1 MMNLFDRILK
11 SRGIARGDI
20 EAFIKPDYSM
30 DNDPLLLPDVSKALS
45 RLKLA
50 HQRQERITIY
60 GDYDI
65 DGLTAS
71 SVLLDAF
78 RSFGF
83 RYVDVFIP
91 NRFIDGYGLSS
102 DAIESIAKNG
112 TNLIIT
118 VDCGSL
124 SAKEIKLSNSL
135 NVDIIVT
142 DHHGVADVQPPA
154 VAVINPKRKDS
165 CYPFADL
172 ASVGV
177 AFKLV
182 QAMQQTFDGLPLG
195 QEKWLLDLVAL
206 GTVCDV
212 VSLTNENRIY
222 VFWGLEVLRKTKRSG
237 IKSLAKVAG
246 VDIKKIDSRSLGFV
260 LGPRMNAA
268 GRMETARYA
277 LDMLN
282 ASSEN
287 EALEKAG
294 QLETLNLI
302 RRADQDKILRQAIN
316 QSEQLASD
324 SVLVLSHSDWSH
336 GIIGIVASKIMEKY
350 KKPTVILQTMG
361 SVAKGSARSFGDYH
375 IADAIKKCSNI
386 IQKGGGH
393 KYAAGL
399 TLSTDNIASLRKK
412 LNEIYNTNL
421 RLKDQQQQL
430 LPKVD
435 AVARLDEITEELVV
449 EIAKLEP
456 FGHGNPEPILESHDL
471 TVVGFRKMGS
481 EGQHIKLDLSDGNN
495 NLCFLSFNA
504 PEHYFVAVGERVNVK
519 YNLMINDWRGNRTI
533 EAKLVYLESA

>member
-1 MMNLFDRILK
+1 MNLFDRILK